1 MASDRKAETHREGRI
16 RRMARE
22 SAHDVPRPSD
32 APARLTFDPT
42 KASVIRD
49 PETGKRKG
57 RNSDAMQKWRNVLP
71 LDNTMLRAASTRPNT
86 YDPETRTVSAV
97 IATANPVQR
106 RDARGPFFEIL
117 TAGTLDV
124 SAAEGLPVLDSHRT
138 ASVRDQVGRVRSI
151 AVEGDSVVA
160 VLELTSA
167 EDAAPVVQRIAD
179 GTVSGVSIGY
189 RVTGW
194 TEQSTPQGRAK
205 SPTGWLITEVTLTS
219 NPADPSAR
227 LRQKEE
233 PMPETIETPT
243 PETAEAQLRSDIR
256 KLVRAAGIEPEF
268 ADHLIDHDADLTVAK
283 AEIHDYLAIRRRS
296 APVIRVHSSN
306 DDPAVIRQRR
316 EEALHVRMAGGEPK
330 PELRQHMSESFL
342 DMARDSLATAGV
354 STRGMSPDEVFTR
367 AGEHTTSDF
376 PLLVSNAMNKTA
388 LASYQAAAS
397 PLKRLG
403 RQRSLSNFKTATA
416 IRLGELGRLEELPES
431 GEITHTSRAENGE
444 TMSLKTYARGIN
456 VSRTLLINDDLG
468 LLGDMT
474 AAFGEAAAQTEADVL
489 LALVTGNPNL
499 SDGDPVFDASRGN
512 VASSGISLG
521 DGTGMQGLE
530 EARRAM
536 RTYKGLDGCT
546 LINATPKYLLVGPE
560 SETAA
565 EKLLASIY
573 AATTDDVNAMAG
585 KLTLMV
591 EPRIENESWFLF
603 ADPARL
609 AALQYDYLSSAQ
621 GVQIQRAEAWSTL
634 GLKFRAWL
642 DFGAGWLNWRAAFF
656 NDGAE

>member
-1 MASDRKAETHREGRI
+1 M
-16 RRMARE
+16 
-22 SAHDVPRPSD
+22 
-32 APARLTFDPT
+32 
-42 KASVIRD
+42 
-49 PETGKRKG
+49 
-57 RNSDAMQKWRNVLP
+57 P
-71 LDNTMLRAASTRPNT
+71 LDDLIVRDARTRPNSF
-86 YDPETRTVSAV
+86 DPATRTVSAI
-97 IATANPVQR
+97 IATAHPVQR
-106 RDARGPFFEIL
+106 RDARGPFLEIL
-117 TAGTLDV
+117 TAETCDL
-124 SAAEGLPVLDSHRT
+124 SAAESLPVLDSHRT
-138 ASVRDQVGRVRSI
+138 ASVRDQLGRVRSI
-151 AVEGDSVVA
+151 AREGDSIVA
-160 VLELTSA
+160 VLELTAA

-194 TEQSTPQGRAK
+194 TEKSTPNGRAK
-205 SPTGWLITEVTLTS
+205 TPTGWRITEVTLTS

-227 LRQKEE
+227 LRQKENI
-233 PMPETIETPT
+233 MPEEVIETPT
-243 PETAEAQLRSDIR
+243 PEAAEAQRRSDIR
-256 KLVRAAGIEPEF
+256 GLVRAAGLGSDV
-268 ADHLIDHDADLTVAK
+268 ADQLVDQNADLTVAK
-283 AEIHDYLAIRRRS
+283 AAIFDAMDSRRRS
-296 APVIRVHSSN
+296 QSVIRVHSSH
-306 DDPAVIRQRR
+306 DDPASVRQRR

-330 PELRQHMSESFL
+330 PEVRQHMGESFL

-354 STRGMSPDEVFTR
+354 SIRGMSPDEVFTR

-388 LASYQAAAS
+388 LASYQASAS
-397 PLKRLG
+397 PLKTLG
-403 RQRSLSNFKTATA
+403 RQRSLSNFKTASA

-521 DGTGMQGLE
+521 GGTGMQGLE
-530 EARRAM
+530 EARKAM
-536 RTYKGLDGCT
+536 RTFKGLDGRT
-546 LINATPKYLLVGPE
+546 LINVTPKYLLVGPE

-591 EPRIENESWFLF
+591 EPRIGDESWFLF

-609 AALQYDYLSSAQ
+609 AALQYGYLSSAQ

-642 DFGAGWLNWRAAFF
+642 DFGAGWIEPRAAFF
-656 NDGAE
+656 NEGE